1 LEAEVCLLSGRV
13 RCVPA
18 VNQFVYPCVHFGAGI
33 AKGIGQD
40 GNRQNGIRISEKDLG
55 IRLVDFIKRLL
66 RKQRFEHF
74 FIGFDAVDFLTEL
87 CDLVSFAQF
96 GEQEGEGEDGEGVY
110 ATDKHELNTQIEEA
124 VEIGEM
130 EIAKKTIQ
138 QKYTPQQNQYDQAER
153 TPLLCSDFL
162 IPDTPDG
169 KGERQDIDDSQIGY
183 QMRQKQQDND
193 ICCEV
198 PQSDFAPSE
207 NAKQLGGVGL
217 QYVVAVAF
225 AEKRTDFVGI
235 TALDA
240 QLFQYE

>member
-1 LEAEVCLLSGRV
+1 MQVEPARIDETRCLSGVDYFIIWLLS
-13 RCVPA
+13 
-18 VNQFVYPCVHFGAGI
+18 
-33 AKGIGQD
+33 
-40 GNRQNGIRISEKDLG
+40 
-55 IRLVDFIKRLL
+55 
-66 RKQRFEHF
+66 KQRFEYF
-74 FIGFDAVDFLTEL
+74 FIGFDAVDFLSET

-96 GEQEGEGEDGEGVY
+96 WEQKGEGEDREGVE
-110 ATDKHELNTQIEEA
+110 AADKQYVKSNETGEA
-124 VEIGEM
+124 GEIGEM

-193 ICCEV
+193 ICCKIS
-198 PQSDFAPSE
+198 QSDFAPSE
-207 NAKQLGGVGL
+207 NTKQFGGVGF

-225 AEKRTDFVGI
+225 TEQCAYFVGI
-235 TALDA
+235 AALNT
-240 QLFQYE
+240 QLFQYEQITDISPD